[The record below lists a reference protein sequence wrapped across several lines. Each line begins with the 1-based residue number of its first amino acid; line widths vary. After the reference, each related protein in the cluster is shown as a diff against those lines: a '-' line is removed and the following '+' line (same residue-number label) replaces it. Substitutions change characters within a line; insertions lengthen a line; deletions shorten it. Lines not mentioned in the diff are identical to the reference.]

1 MIAKYLS
8 VYNDFPTSFS
18 LSTNFKRSFYLIVPL
33 ESSFE
38 KLMAA
43 FVSISGLITMIF
55 GILAL
60 SGSPQFINP
69 FFRNPLVLGLR
80 DGIAF
85 FSILIGFVI
94 IRVGFSL
101 KNMARRTWRVAFI
114 SIIATTAIMFFN
126 GLALFYPTLIGIA
139 INVTV
144 IVMLIR
150 HAKDYTMHSGRIM
163 SPEITAALITI
174 VFTVSYGIGG
184 TLFLGSQFR
193 PHITDLGNA
202 IYYTGETV
210 TTLGFG
216 DILPVTLEAKLF
228 TISLAILG
236 IATFFGAVT
245 AIISPMI
252 EKRIGGI
259 VNIMTKHQMET
270 LDGYVLVLGYSGL
283 ISLYIDQMKENGT
296 TVVIVDDESNSIE
309 ALRDRGF
316 NVINRKADDED
327 ILFSFNLQR
336 ARQIIVSSGNDGYN
350 LMILSSLKES
360 GKVDM
365 KKVNIIVNEHRNRKK
380 FEGENINI
388 IDLAYIIGENLK
400 NSLQ

>member
-1 MIAKYLS
+1 M
-8 VYNDFPTSFS
+8 
-18 LSTNFKRSFYLIVPL
+18 

-43 FVSISGLITMIF
+43 FVSLSGLITMIF
-55 GILAL
+55 GILTLRGA
-60 SGSPQFINP
+60 PQFINP
-69 FFRNPLVLGLR
+69 VFRNPLVLGIR

-85 FSILIGFVI
+85 FSVLIGFVV

-114 SIIATTAIMFFN
+114 SIIATTAIMSFN

-139 INVTV
+139 LNVTI
-144 IVMLIR
+144 IVMLLR
-150 HAKDYTMHSGRIM
+150 HVKDYTTQSGRIM
-163 SPEITAALITI
+163 SPEIIAALIT
-174 VFTVSYGIGG
+174 VTFTVSYGIGG

-216 DILPVTLEAKLF
+216 DILPVTLESKLF

-245 AIISPMI
+245 ALISPMI

-270 LDGYVLVLGYSGL
+270 LDGYVLILGYSSF

-296 TVVIVDDESNSIE
+296 TVVIVDDESGNVE

-316 NVINRKADDED
+316 SVINRKADDED
-327 ILFSFNLQR
+327 ILLSFNLQK
-336 ARQIIVSSGNDGYN
+336 AKQIIVSSGNDGYN
-350 LMILSSLKES
+350 MMILSSLKES
-360 GKVDM
+360 RTIDM
-365 KKVNIIVNEHRNRKK
+365 KKVNVIVNEHRNRKK

-388 IDLAYIIGENLK
+388 IDLTYMIGENLK
-400 NSLQ
+400 DSLH